1 MALGATT
8 YKTPNIINKIGS
20 DMTGKEG
27 CGVYLAAANTV
38 DLASTTSVLPY
49 GIIVTGTDSL
59 TPGDYSPPSSIGDAS
74 LELVDQLGCVV
85 QVLIGTNG
93 NVTAGD
99 LLLIDS
105 VDGDGTFA
113 STSNQALV
121 ENDYVWGLALTDAAS
136 SQQCLMRFQPF
147 VAQYIAPPPAP

>member
-8 YKTPNIINKIGS
+8 YKTPNIINKIS
-20 DMTGKEG
+20 EDLTGREG
-27 CGVYLAAANTV
+27 CGVFLAAANTV
-38 DLASTTSVLPY
+38 QLATNASVLPY

-99 LLLIDS
+99 FLLIDT
-105 VDGDGTFA
+105 VDADGTFA
-113 STSNQALV
+113 SVANQAPV
-121 ENDYVWGLALTDAAS
+121 EGEWIWGLALTDAAS
-136 SQQCLMRFQPF
+136 SQQCLMRFQPQN
-147 VAQYIAPPPAP
+147 VQYIAPPPP

>member
-8 YKTPNIINKIGS
+8 YKTPNIINLIGS

-27 CGVYLAAANTV
+27 CGVYLTAANTV
-38 DLASTTSVLPY
+38 DVAASTTVIPY

-59 TPGDYSPPSSIGDAS
+59 TPGTYNSAIGDAS

-99 LLLIDS
+99 GLLIDS
-105 VDGDGTFA
+105 TDADGTFA
-113 STSNQALV
+113 SSGNQVPAV
-121 ENDYVWGLALTDAAS
+121 GDWIWGLALTDADS

-147 VAQYIAPPPAP
+147 QIQYVPAP